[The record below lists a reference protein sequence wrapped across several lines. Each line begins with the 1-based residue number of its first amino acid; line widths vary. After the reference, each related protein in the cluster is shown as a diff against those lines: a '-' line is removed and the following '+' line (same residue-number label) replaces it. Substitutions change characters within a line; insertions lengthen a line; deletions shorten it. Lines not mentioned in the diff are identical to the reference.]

1 MQRSIIILLAAA
13 VALGGCSGKAEE
25 APAAPAP
32 AKQASGAKPH
42 VNPWSKDAAD
52 TAVK

>member
-1 MQRSIIILLAAA
+1 MKRSIILILAAA

-32 AKQASGAKPH
+32 AKQANGAKPH
-42 VNPWSKDAAD
+42 VNPWAKDAPA
-52 TAVK
+52 TAAK